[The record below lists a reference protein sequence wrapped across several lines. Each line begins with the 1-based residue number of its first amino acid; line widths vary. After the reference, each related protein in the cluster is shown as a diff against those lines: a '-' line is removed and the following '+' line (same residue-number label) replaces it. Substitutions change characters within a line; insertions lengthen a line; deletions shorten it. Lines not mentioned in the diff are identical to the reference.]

1 MMPTGSM
8 KLLSMLHGTIFGSF
22 ANYMLDD
29 IKDMYDIFKD
39 FMSLPQ
45 SNNALKMQ
53 GKSML
58 RNRGFRGTRERLH
71 PRGIMS
77 IKVKDLKHHR
87 DKYRRRGGKDAHT
100 I

>member
-29 IKDMYDIFKD
+29 IEDMYDIFKD
-39 FMSLPQ
+39 FMSPPQ

-53 GKSML
+53 GKPM
-58 RNRGFRGTRERLH
+58 RRRRGLVGTRERLH
-71 PRGIMS
+71 PRGITS
-77 IKVKDLKHHR
+77 IKVKDLKRHR
-87 DKYRRRGGKDAHT
+87 EKRKGARKQ
-100 I
+100 